1 MRKFTQKDQLYLTVL
16 MVESTVLYM
25 VLRYYFKLDIVASVL
40 AISSNFA
47 LQICLYLNLK
57 VKGNIKNQSKQ
68 RNQHLIIYNEKKE
81 REDKMVDAVFN
92 YTIHYI
98 GKYLT
103 QEQQTILRH
112 NIIIFSFDIEEELI
126 PVVQEK
132 FDGLNIYDITHLCHA
147 IGNHTVSRKNIHQ
160 IACFTKACFPAYT
173 GGQHEHSIAAKLTN
187 TDRPTII
194 PVIRRTD
201 PLPDFNVM

>member
-1 MRKFTQKDQLYLTVL
+1 MRKFTLKDQLYLTAL
-16 MVESTVLYM
+16 LVESTALYLVLH
-25 VLRYYFKLDIVASVL
+25 YYFNLDIVGSLL
-40 AISSNFA
+40 AISSNSA
-47 LQICLYLNLK
+47 LQVCLYLNLM
-57 VKGNIKNQSKQ
+57 VKGYIKNQSKQ
-68 RNQHLIIYNEKKE
+68 NPEHLIIYNEKKE
-81 REDKMVDAVFN
+81 REDKMIDAVFN

-103 QEQQTILRH
+103 HEQRTVLRH
-112 NIIIFSFDIEEELI
+112 NIIVFSFDLEEELV

-147 IGNHTVSRKNIHQ
+147 IGNHTVCKKNIHQ
-160 IACFTKACFPAYT
+160 IALFTKACFPAYT

-187 TDRPTII
+187 TDRPTLI